1 MVAAERGQEVWRQ
14 KKNANGWISKGMW
27 MKVNE
32 VQAGS
37 ELPRTDEDTE
47 VTSKSDANGLLKKK
61 PFDFLKRRG
70 PAGSL
75 FQLHPHTWINIHIDL
90 KSIQDLH

>member
-1 MVAAERGQEVWRQ
+1 
-14 KKNANGWISKGMW
+14 

-47 VTSKSDANGLLKKK
+47 VTSKSDADGLLKKK
-61 PFDFLKRRG
+61 TF
-70 PAGSL
+70 
-75 FQLHPHTWINIHIDL
+75 
-90 KSIQDLH
+90 

>member
-1 MVAAERGQEVWRQ
+1 
-14 KKNANGWISKGMW
+14 

-47 VTSKSDANGLLKKK
+47 VTSKSDAHGLLKKK
-61 PFDFLKRRG
+61 PFDLFKHQG

-75 FQLHPHTWINIHIDL
+75 FQLHPHTWINTHIAL
-90 KSIQDLH
+90 KCIQELHYN